1 MTEEYIL
8 GAGLLKLPGIDLE
21 EIQSTKKLM
30 EKLNFLRKNQNSV
43 TKQNDDTVK
52 VWPRDVEL
60 EFDSKGQEMI
70 CI

>member
-1 MTEEYIL
+1 
-8 GAGLLKLPGIDLE
+8 
-21 EIQSTKKLM
+21 M

-60 EFDSKGQEMI
+60 EFDSKGQDDL
-70 CI
+70 